1 MCAWDANAVG
11 GIDKKM
17 VKLSDIVNDIMPD
30 NVPGNNASSPLPT
43 NHCQMSSQHSD
54 IGGAS
59 DSFVHSLNGNIL
71 AQPALDET
79 IHNHCLGEPS
89 SGLLLDSVPVYNM
102 PEQNSNGS
110 HIRLSRSE
118 SLADDT
124 NLPAIQSSSMSA
136 VSVIHPVCSQDADVH
151 SHTNNESEGCSNVN
165 LPNQNHLLVLTA
177 DLHTLSIQTNV
188 EELYGAAAAA
198 LPEEQAECRGFRAGA
213 NQQLFSSNVE
223 LADDDGY
230 MDEVYIVSSAAVPC
244 DTRHQLC
251 DDADAALD
259 DFIDADM
266 PQNVRSSPIDG
277 SSSNSSLSSLH
288 DEQLLGL
295 AVSRMEINTNT
306 SHSSSVNVPQTLQ
319 ESVDALMSESLKR
332 PLETQNCHAT
342 ALSSVADDSQNG
354 SQSASNLCGMNPNQN
369 YMIEHH
375 EIVHSSHAGSEN
387 SFGTPPACL
396 PSPNCD
402 LLGGV
407 DVAVALASSS
417 AVTISDDDTFE
428 DEDDR
433 LTVSNGK
440 SSACV
445 DFSDKDFSLCSKRR
459 RNECFWLPMDT
470 DPTAWTSSTSP
481 TFGCWSCFYLMDGLN
496 PPTTSW
502 TTDWRVVHRS
512 ETCGL
517 PFTGKCSTGSN
528 LPLSGD
534 NSEPNGQKKQD
545 SMDTGAVGSARGCCD
560 GCPYRRQFT
569 CAAASPFSQM
579 STSLVLDDRKMWSK
593 EEPHGEPTTSSHHS
607 TPAFRT
613 SRLHSSL
620 RLKNSSDLP
629 CRTTWSCLK
638 NEPWETCLDS
648 SKSSSCSTVAVIRL
662 LQMLGVEHNSREV
675 GEMMHANHCTTEK
688 TDLCD
693 FLKSQSQAGI
703 TADRLI
709 NSLTKITSNRV
720 YGKFF
725 SFHPRRR
732 VKLAHW
738 LSSWISLGAVP
749 LATLKFCNKSSS
761 TDTSAPSD
769 CWQHLTIYNVLPTG
783 IVIGDSLSVVP
794 ESELLDQLAADSSV
808 RLHRSNIV
816 SRWRE
821 DCDLGVLAIHPDP
834 RWSELNVLGQVINI
848 LRESRLPSCYGSHPS
863 LTYHLTLPTHHN
875 SGITI
880 FVDADSPA
888 AVELQH
894 ESTDMLPLESSS
906 SSSPGTASGTSPFAN
921 KTPAAS
927 LTSKRAAG
935 VSSRKRSS
943 IV

>member
-1 MCAWDANAVG
+1 MCAWDASAVG

-17 VKLSDIVNDIMPD
+17 VKLSDIVNGIAPD
-30 NVPGNNASSPLPT
+30 TVPGNNASALPT
-43 NHCQMSSQHSD
+43 NHCQVSSQNSN

-59 DSFVHSLNGNIL
+59 ASFVHSLNGNVL
-71 AQPALDET
+71 AQPALNET
-79 IHNHCLGEPS
+79 IHTHCLDEPS
-89 SGLLLDSVPVYNM
+89 SGLLLDSVPVYGM
-102 PEQNSNGS
+102 PEENFNNS
-110 HIRLSRSE
+110 HTDLSRGE
-118 SLADDT
+118 SLVDDG
-124 NLPAIQSSSMSA
+124 NSSANQSSSTSA
-136 VSVIHPVCSQDADVH
+136 ASVIHPVCIQDADVQ
-151 SHTNNESEGCSNVN
+151 SHTNRSEGCSGVN
-165 LPNQNHLLVLTA
+165 LPNQTHLLVLTA
-177 DLHTLSIQTNV
+177 DLHTLSIKSDV
-188 EELYGAAAAA
+188 DELYGAAAA
-198 LPEEQAECRGFRAGA
+198 LPEEEAECQGFRTVD
-213 NQQLFSSNVE
+213 QRTEQLYSSNVE

-230 MDEVYIVSSAAVPC
+230 IDEVYVVSSAAVPP

-266 PQNVRSSPIDG
+266 PQNVRSSPIGG

-295 AVSRMEINTNT
+295 AVNGMEENTIT
-306 SHSSSVNVPQTLQ
+306 SHNGFVNIPQTLP
-319 ESVDALMSESLKR
+319 ESADALMSESLR
-332 PLETQNCHAT
+332 HPLEAQNCHVP
-342 ALSSVADDSQNG
+342 ALSSVADVNLNS
-354 SQSASNLCGMNPNQN
+354 SQSASNLCGMNANQN
-369 YMIEHH
+369 CMVEHK
-375 EIVHSSHAGSEN
+375 EIVHSSHAGSES
-387 SFGTPPACL
+387 SFGTPPASL

-402 LLGGV
+402 PFGGV

-417 AVTISDDDTFE
+417 AITISDDDTFE

-433 LTVSNGK
+433 LTVSNGR

-445 DFSDKDFSLCSKRR
+445 DFSDKDLSLCSKHR
-459 RNECFWLPMDT
+459 RNEYFWLPMDT

-481 TFGCWSCFYLMDGLN
+481 MFGCWSCFYLMDGLN
-496 PPTTSW
+496 PPTMSW

-517 PFTGKCSTGSN
+517 PFTGKFNASSN

-534 NSEPNGQKKQD
+534 NAEPNGLQKQY

-569 CAAASPFSQM
+569 GSAASPSSQM
-579 STSLVLDDRKMWSK
+579 STSLVLDDRRMWSK

-629 CRTTWSCLK
+629 CRATWSCLK

-662 LQMLGVEHNSREV
+662 LHMLGVEHNSREV
-675 GEMMHANHCTTEK
+675 GEMMHVNHSTTEK

-738 LSSWISLGAVP
+738 LASWISLGAVP
-749 LATLKFCNKSSS
+749 LATLKFSNKSSP

-794 ESELLDQLAADSSV
+794 ESELLDQLAADSSI

-816 SRWRE
+816 SRWRD

-880 FVDADSPA
+880 FVDANSPA
-888 AVELQH
+888 AVELQR
-894 ESTDMLPLESSS
+894 ESTDMLPLESPSL
-906 SSSPGTASGTSPFAN
+906 SSPSTASGSSPATK